1 MTVRASPQP
10 LTPPAA
16 ATSGAGPDAGPPAA
30 SEGPSESASSVGE
43 AAQAHRDADA
53 EPAATSAPD
62 RGAEAPPA
70 WGEEGGQGGD
80 AAATREAE
88 GGVGSQPQAGADD
101 PASDRAGALAE
112 AERGAVAS
120 AGSDADADTKP
131 EAQILEGAPSG
142 SADLIDSGSALP
154 SALPE
159 SHAAAADGAVL
170 DGFLL
175 VDKAGVELPE
185 KAELVA
191 VTSCDLSDVEVE
203 DARFF
208 TRLASADLSDNRL
221 RELAPL
227 AAFPVLKD
235 LNLAANELTDCSV
248 PIAPKGA
255 GSGSPPPFAALR
267 TLDVGYN
274 PLGGEAAFAQL
285 GALPAL
291 RSLAAPSC
299 GLSSLPGS
307 LEGSFCQLSE
317 LDLRSNSLRGSA
329 LAALAPLPCLSA
341 LRLDDNR
348 VRRVPSL
355 SVREDP
361 AAPAGKSSA
370 TTPPL
375 PSAGLCG
382 LPFPSLESL
391 YLCGNLLNDS
401 PDIAALAACTRLARL
416 CLWGNPLCTRT
427 RALLPRGW
435 RDAHA
440 QSQRGRM
447 VSLGKLGS
455 GGSSEPSKRAAEK
468 MLSQALS
475 AQSAAMFGRD
485 TARRVEVVLSE
496 PLLPPPRQPLRD
508 LYEATVKD
516 ACARQ
521 ERRARRREAVQQ
533 SSLRALKAPAKGD
546 LTFGT
551 SPALME
557 RALARLDAAVDAH
570 GPALRAASALAP
582 MQRASRQETELGGTE
597 PLQSGEGVAEAAEAA
612 VFALEALAGGQRISP
627 AQDPVA
633 APLSGLGEGNED
645 DDDGDQVFL
654 TVFTGGGADLHAHA
668 GEGGELSVERS
679 YGGGDGLDDDELRPL
694 YPDASSAL
702 RALRFALA
710 HPLCESGDAAR
721 PPNHQRMTAS
731 MLNRIRLSSGSKPE
745 TAPRVP
751 GGGGGG
757 GASVRSKVADIDSI
771 LQHMKGRL
779 AGAERALKTAQEG

>member
-70 WGEEGGQGGD
+70 RGEEGGQGGD

-88 GGVGSQPQAGADD
+88 GGVGSQPQAGTDD
-101 PASDRAGALAE
+101 PASDRAGAHAE
-112 AERGAVAS
+112 AETGAVAS

-274 PLGGEAAFAQL
+274 PLGGGAAFAQL

-355 SVREDP
+355 SVREGP

-391 YLCGNLLNDS
+391 YLCGNLLSDS
-401 PDIAALAACTRLARL
+401 PDIAALAACTRLTRL

-440 QSQRGRM
+440 QSQHGRT
-447 VSLGKLGS
+447 VSM
-455 GGSSEPSKRAAEK
+455 RAAEK

-496 PLLPPPRQPLRD
+496 PPRPPPRQPLRD

-521 ERRARRREAVQQ
+521 ERRARRREAVEH

-597 PLQSGEGVAEAAEAA
+597 PLQSGEGGAEAAEAA
-612 VFALEALAGGQRISP
+612 VFAREALAGGQRISP

-633 APLSGLGEGNED
+633 APLSCLGEGNED
-645 DDDGDQVFL
+645 DDDGDRVFL
-654 TVFTGGGADLHAHA
+654 TVFTAGGADLHAHA

-702 RALRFALA
+702 RALRFA
-710 HPLCESGDAAR
+710 HPLCESGDGAR
-721 PPNHQRMTAS
+721 PPKHQRMTAS
-731 MLNRIRLSSGSKPE
+731 RLNRIRLSSRSKPV

-751 GGGGGG
+751 SGGGG
-757 GASVRSKVADIDSI
+757 GASVRSKVAEIDSI

-779 AGAERALKTAQEG
+779 AGVERALKTAQEG